1 MMMAF
6 DSTPP
11 AARLDDETIAALRS
25 ALARYVNDGD
35 DSTELRDA
43 LRRAAD
49 EAREKGMQAEHLLL
63 ALKEVWYSLAEL
75 ARASRRPEQQR
86 LLQRLIGHCLD
97 AYYK

>member
-25 ALARYVNDGD
+25 ALARYVNDGN

-43 LRRAAD
+43 LRRAAA
-49 EAREKGMQAEHLLL
+49 EAREKGIRAEHLLL
-63 ALKEVWYSLAEL
+63 ALKEIWHSLAEST
-75 ARASRRPEQQR
+75 RASRRADRQP
-86 LLQRLIGHCLD
+86 LLQRLITHCLD
-97 AYYK
+97 EYYR